1 MLAPRRPWE
10 RWRVY
15 RPREGVSE
23 IMFIIKRSPI
33 RMIPLTVLVLVALL
47 WPSTGVLAQTVIAT
61 IPVGDSPNAVAVNL
75 KTNRVYVGNA
85 VSGTTSVIN
94 GRNNKVKKTITTGVL
109 LFGTAV
115 NSVTNRIYVTAGND
129 HIAVINGR

>member
-23 IMFIIKRSPI
+23 TMFTIKRSPI

-61 IPVGDSPNAVAVNL
+61 IPVGDSPNAVAVNP
-75 KTNRVYVGNA
+75 
-85 VSGTTSVIN
+85 
-94 GRNNKVKKTITTGVL
+94 
-109 LFGTAV
+109 
-115 NSVTNRIYVTAGND
+115 VTNRIYVANEQPDGPTGTVSVIDGATNTVIATIPIGTFAGG
-129 HIAVINGR
+129 IAVN